1 MVFPFK
7 KRSIDDLEEPV
18 TPMPRGSFQIK
29 RLQLVL
35 TILDANLEIR
45 LRFVGISALE
55 QVLLGA
61 LHHHPFGPSFLL
73 SWLLLHSSRAI
84 EGYGILAFRR
94 SFTFPGFQFERAVSF
109 GHSHGQFAK
118 RALTLGMEGDDH
130 ALNRLVLVKDLAVD
144 GIVPTTLG
152 ARRAAKSGRQ
162 D

>member
-1 MVFPFK
+1 MTRK
-7 KRSIDDLEEPV
+7 EPA

-29 RLQLVL
+29 RLQVVL

-73 SWLLLHSSRAI
+73 SWLIIQSPRAI
-84 EGYGILAFRR
+84 EGHYILAFRR
-94 SFTFPGFQFERAVSF
+94 SFAFPGFQFKRAVSF
-109 GHSHGQFAK
+109 GHPHGQFAK

-130 ALNRLVLVKDLAVD
+130 ALDRRVLVKDLSVD

-152 ARRAAKSGRQ
+152 ARRAAKSGYQ